1 MQHKASYLQ
10 RKEKQQYQ
18 VSFLLFSFSSSF
30 PEINSFNSNLQ
41 YKVKPAKAK
50 LKWSSNKK
58 KIATVT
64 SKGVVKGKKAGTAK
78 ITVKSGKKSAKFK
91 VKVKKAPVKV
101 AVSNVE
107 VLTSKTVRVT
117 LNKAQ
122 KVAASKFSIYRKADS
137 NGTAQKKLSI
147 AKVNNT
153 ANKTYELVL
162 SEVLDDNDND
172 KNCINDGDFVQVT
185 VAGLQERRQRQLS
198 MYIVLHQETIM

>member
-1 MQHKASYLQ
+1 MKIAGKKLGIAASLFAASMMLCVAPADAKTIKAKSL
-10 RKEKQQYQ
+10 KLTKKT
-18 VSFLLFSFSSSF
+18 VSVTVGKTVKLKSKV
-30 PEINSFNSNLQ
+30 
-41 YKVKPAKAK
+41 KVKPAKAK

-122 KVAASKFSIYRKADS
+122 KVDASKFSIYR
-137 NGTAQKKLSI
+137 
-147 AKVNNT
+147 
-153 ANKTYELVL
+153 
-162 SEVLDDNDND
+162 
-172 KNCINDGDFVQVT
+172 
-185 VAGLQERRQRQLS
+185 
-198 MYIVLHQETIM
+198 